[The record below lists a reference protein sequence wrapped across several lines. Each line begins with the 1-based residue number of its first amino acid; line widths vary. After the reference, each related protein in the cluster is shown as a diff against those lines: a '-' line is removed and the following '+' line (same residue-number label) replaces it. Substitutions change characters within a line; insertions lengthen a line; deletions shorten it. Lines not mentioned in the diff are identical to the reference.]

1 MNDTGV
7 LLVLLG
13 AICMA
18 TANVVDAY
26 SDDMRGWLRGVMRGT
41 YVGGFLM
48 FFAGAALMLVA
59 AISSI

>member
-1 MNDTGV
+1 MSDTGV

-13 AICMA
+13 AVCMA

-26 SDDMRGWLRGVMRGT
+26 SDDLRGWLRGMMQGT

-48 FFAGAALMLVA
+48 FFAGADLMLVA
-59 AISSI
+59 AISSL